1 MGIVVYGNG
10 CPKCNILIKKLDEKG
25 IIYSKVDDMEKII
38 KVGKENNIS
47 SMPIT
52 IWNDEVLDFKS
63 AIETTKKITRG
74 E

>member
-1 MGIVVYGNG
+1 MGIVVYGNR

-25 IIYSKVDDMEKII
+25 IIYSKVDDMEEIV

-63 AIETTKKITRG
+63 AIETTNKIIRG

>member
-25 IIYSKVDDMEKII
+25 VTYTKVDNMEEIV

-52 IWNDEVLDFKS
+52 IWNDEVLV
-63 AIETTKKITRG
+63 
-74 E
+74 

>member
-10 CPKCNILIKKLDEKG
+10 CPKCNILIKKLDEKD
-25 IIYSKVDDMEKII
+25 IIYSKVDDIDEII

-52 IWNDEVLDFKS
+52 LWNKEVLDFKS
-63 AIETTKKITRG
+63 AIEKINNIKKG